1 MMKPDAMLINTA
13 RGPHVDE
20 KALVRH
26 LQSNPSF
33 SAGLDVYEDE
43 PLMAPGLA
51 ECENAVLLPHI
62 ASATL
67 WTRSGMVRA
76 DEGGGC
82 TGGCTRRILSC
93 GQRWSKSWVLH
104 SGAVAPVV
112 VLQRSLDASR
122 RPSSCLCDLPLK
134 QAKLAACNV
143 VGILKGYPVWTRAND
158 VLHFVEADP
167 SDPPKM
173 TPSVLNASDLGL
185 EAVRS

>member
-1 MMKPDAMLINTA
+1 MKPDAMLINTA

-67 WTRSGMVRA
+67 WTRSGMVCA
-76 DEGGGC
+76 DEGGGLIC
-82 TGGCTRRILSC
+82 GRGRGVISVDSMGMKLGCSIMTQYRLWLCKTVPGPFTLPFMLLPHPPSPTGKAGC
-93 GQRWSKSWVLH
+93 
-104 SGAVAPVV
+104 
-112 VLQRSLDASR
+112 LQRGRHSERVPRLDTARR
-122 RPSSCLCDLPLK
+122 RPPFRRGGS
-134 QAKLAACNV
+134 QRHATN
-143 VGILKGYPVWTRAND
+143 YPQRPQR
-158 VLHFVEADP
+158 L
-167 SDPPKM
+167 
-173 TPSVLNASDLGL
+173 
-185 EAVRS
+185 